1 MFEPE
6 TVIYGFALAAGVVVG
21 AVGVLF
27 VQFCQSEAAKQRL
40 IDRRFWPTLERVRQQ
55 TGGRIGV
62 VESVPAAMSQPWWAD
77 LPRPPAGE
85 VVVPDEERPVEPDDG
100 EAYPPDLR
108 AAFGATRLSDVLR
121 GDEQQAVWPVNREP
135 GAHRRVRPRGDDTQQ
150 FNPTEVLDAAGVGGA
165 S

>member
-27 VQFCQSEAAKQRL
+27 VQFCRSEAAKQRL
-40 IDRRFWPTLERVRQQ
+40 IDRQFWPTLERVRQQ

-62 VESVPAAMSQPWWAD
+62 VESVPAAMAS
-77 LPRPPAGE
+77 PAWL
-85 VVVPDEERPVEPDDG
+85 RPVSGLPAAVVQPAASEAAWRPVREP
-100 EAYPPDLR
+100 
-108 AAFGATRLSDVLR
+108 R
-121 GDEQQAVWPVNREP
+121 GDAELAAWPVNRGP
-135 GAHRRVRPRGDDTQQ
+135 GAHRLRGDDTQDLRVYAAA
-150 FNPTEVLDAAGVGGA
+150 FDVPEVAA